1 MSFYLITFVIVFTV
15 VYFSIAKDYKILK
28 FNGHTLITL
37 LISILTISF
46 YIQLSDNSVD
56 LVLQKKSYE
65 KFLNAKIEDR
75 DLYREDVENL
85 LKDLLEK
92 ENSEAGEIYIVARQ
106 LKNSNEFML
115 ANMAYKAIY
124 DRYKEDLDGNII
136 AEYAQTLFLSQGRKF
151 NNDIDNILDDAL
163 KKNPLNPSA
172 LTLKGLSELEKNNPD
187 LTIEYWNKTLP
198 LLGSQKEKTE
208 LIGLIEAV
216 KKRKNQ

>member
-1 MSFYLITFVIVFTV
+1 MSFYLIIFVIVFTV

-28 FNGHTLITL
+28 FNRDMLVTL

-198 LLGSQKEKTE
+198 LLGSKKEKTE

>member
-15 VYFSIAKDYKILK
+15 VYFSISKDYKILK

-46 YIQLSDNSVD
+46 YVQLSDNSVH

-151 NNDIDNILDDAL
+151 NNDIDNIIDDAL
-163 KKNPLNPSA
+163 KKKSLKPICLNF
-172 LTLKGLSELEKNNPD
+172 
-187 LTIEYWNKTLP
+187 
-198 LLGSQKEKTE
+198 
-208 LIGLIEAV
+208 
-216 KKRKNQ
+216 KRFV

>member
-1 MSFYLITFVIVFTV
+1 MQF
-15 VYFSIAKDYKILK
+15 
-28 FNGHTLITL
+28 
-37 LISILTISF
+37 
-46 YIQLSDNSVD
+46 SDNSLD
-56 LVLQKKSYE
+56 LVLQKQSYE
-65 KFLNAKIEDR
+65 KFLIAKKEDR
-75 DLYREDVENL
+75 DLYREDVEIL
-85 LKDLLEK
+85 LKDLIEK

-163 KKNPLNPSA
+163 TKNPLNPSA

-187 LTIEYWNKTLP
+187 LTVEYWNKTLP
-198 LLGSQKEKTE
+198 LFGSQKEKTE

>member
-1 MSFYLITFVIVFTV
+1 MSFYLIIFVIVFTV
-15 VYFSIAKDYKILK
+15 VYFSMAKDYKLLK
-28 FNGHTLITL
+28 FNGHTFITL

-136 AEYAQTLFLSQGRKF
+136 AEYAQTSFLSQGRKF

>member
-15 VYFSIAKDYKILK
+15 VYFSISKDYKILK

-163 KKNPLNPSA
+163 KKNTLNPSA

-187 LTIEYWNKTLP
+187 LTVEYWNKTLP

>member
-1 MSFYLITFVIVFTV
+1 MSFYLIIFVIVFTV
-15 VYFSIAKDYKILK
+15 VYFSIVKDFKIIK
-28 FNGHTLITL
+28 FNRDTLVAL
-37 LISILTISF
+37 LISIFTISF
-46 YIQLSDNSVD
+46 YIQFSDNSLD
-56 LVLQKKSYE
+56 LVLQKQSYE
-65 KFLNAKIEDR
+65 KFLNAKVEDR
-75 DLYREDVENL
+75 DLYKEDVENL

-92 ENSEAGEIYIVARQ
+92 E
-106 LKNSNEFML
+106 
-115 ANMAYKAIY
+115 AYKAIY